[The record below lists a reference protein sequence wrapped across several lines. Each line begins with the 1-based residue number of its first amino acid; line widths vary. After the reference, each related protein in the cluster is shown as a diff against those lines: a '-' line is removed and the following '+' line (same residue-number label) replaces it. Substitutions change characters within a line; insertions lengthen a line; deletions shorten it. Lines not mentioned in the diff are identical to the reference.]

1 MAFSCGN
8 CNSTFSDS
16 KMVGIVVG
24 QIGRDLVNRELGLPK
39 SSNFSGR
46 ELTAGILSGFNIKC
60 PKCGKSNWND

>member
-1 MAFSCGN
+1 
-8 CNSTFSDS
+8 
-16 KMVGIVVG
+16 MVGIVVG